1 MAVWSIIR
9 IVSPAVLTI
18 IIIIYYRLVARRTL
32 VTSVHG
38 YVDVLVALVG
48 VLV

>member
-1 MAVWSIIR
+1 MAVWSVTS

-18 IIIIYYRLVARRTL
+18 IIIIHYRLVAGRTL
-32 VTSVHG
+32 ISSVRG
-38 YVDVLVALVG
+38 YVDVLVALSG